1 MPGIEYSL
9 DSVEVII
16 RFTPDDVVEFN
27 KHNDSSLDQ
36 IKADVAGKD
45 IACHFQKISETE
57 HKLFIP
63 TLSGQLEAIVTWYA
77 VADTYQ
83 AVVDKKKKTQFR
95 PSVVLPQQDKSIEE
109 TCLVKIIDINEGG
122 RANRASD
129 EFEELYKKVCRQP
142 TASNINIQN
151 QQAIWF
157 NWIEA
162 QQAIIKSLQEP
173 FEIIGKPQIKT
184 TLQSSKDKNGEPMI
198 AYEVS
203 VMIKETITSEYSPL
217 ESALKEYGI
226 NASLERNG
234 LTKKE
239 LFEPDGTVMLTAE
252 EIEKVLDP
260 LIKSQFAQTFEREH
274 QISAILK
281 LKNRIDFEINSYF
294 KSIGWNLKAAVDN
307 ESNFLIFFSSNSKE
321 IRMPKELKD
330 RFSLER
336 KGIIATIRRRDANGQ
351 FESETVNGKI
361 REGAYGRI
369 LENEKEKLAAEV
381 TAKCELYKSEGST
394 KINFEI
400 GELYGYDISKF
411 DTNSFND
418 DFELN
423 LKRALIP
430 FKNVIEFNPVTR
442 SISFDFETKE
452 ELETYSKFLKS
463 LNMFQ

>member
-252 EIEKVLDP
+252 EIG
-260 LIKSQFAQTFEREH
+260 KSSRSIN
-274 QISAILK
+274 QIS
-281 LKNRIDFEINSYF
+281 
-294 KSIGWNLKAAVDN
+294 VC
-307 ESNFLIFFSSNSKE
+307 SNI
-321 IRMPKELKD
+321 
-330 RFSLER
+330 
-336 KGIIATIRRRDANGQ
+336 
-351 FESETVNGKI
+351 
-361 REGAYGRI
+361 
-369 LENEKEKLAAEV
+369 
-381 TAKCELYKSEGST
+381 
-394 KINFEI
+394 
-400 GELYGYDISKF
+400 
-411 DTNSFND
+411 
-418 DFELN
+418 
-423 LKRALIP
+423 
-430 FKNVIEFNPVTR
+430 
-442 SISFDFETKE
+442 
-452 ELETYSKFLKS
+452 
-463 LNMFQ
+463 